1 MSARVWV
8 LEKAGFL
15 LMSVALLASGQQG
28 GVTTP
33 DFKLTEASL
42 QKTMAALQQMQ
53 RQNLP
58 FNLEG
63 KTVEESIASLNK
75 QAKARGI
82 IKKQGMSLREFVL
95 SYKAAS
101 QIRKAQKAQEE
112 WQRTLL
118 DPDASAAEKLQ
129 ATQNLGQ
136 DWQKTLGTPDQI
148 ELVSRHLPELDKLLP
163 PPHLD
168 ELRKYVLPGSD
179 LQGGA
184 PSVDKSG
191 CQP

>member
-8 LEKAGFL
+8 LGKWGLL
-15 LMSVALLASGQQG
+15 LMSVALLAAGQQA

-42 QKTMAALQQMQ
+42 QKTMAALQEMQ
-53 RQNLP
+53 KKNLP
-58 FNLEG
+58 VSLEG

-101 QIRKAQKAQEE
+101 QIHKAQKTQEE

-118 DPDASAAEKLQ
+118 DPNASAAAKFQ

-136 DWQKTLGTPDQI
+136 DWQKTLGTPEQI
-148 ELVSRHLPELDKLLP
+148 ELVRRHLPDLDKLLP
-163 PPHLD
+163 PQ
-168 ELRKYVLPGSD
+168 K
-179 LQGGA
+179 
-184 PSVDKSG
+184 
-191 CQP
+191 